1 MLIFMDTNPLM
12 LLSDILL
19 QYRCQEI
26 ARLDQLMK
34 NLALQLMSASRSA
47 AEPDWRNTRDR
58 VYRLT

>member
-26 ARLDQLMK
+26 ARLDQLM
-34 NLALQLMSASRSA
+34 SASRSA